1 MTDGDTQDT
10 LVTCFFDGPP
20 VPARSA
26 GGEKTQPFH
35 AEASA
40 DRLTLRVGDRRV
52 TLLNG
57 DVVTVGRNRVCDIVP
72 SVADEDDQDER
83 KRRLKVSRM
92 HCSLCRTPAGW
103 ILRDGVADA
112 SGRRSLSSFGTW
124 WNGVAVHDA
133 FPLSSPAGILSL
145 GGPSVADSISFDARL
160 CGQSLALA
168 ARQVPGAVYVLLDGR
183 ADLSS
188 VAPAL
193 DRLVAAW
200 EDGRVVWRR
209 GTERGTFVPGT
220 AVAVGASQ
228 VWVE

>member
-20 VPARSA
+20 VSARSA
-26 GGEKTQPFH
+26 GGNPQPLG
-35 AEASA
+35 AEVSA
-40 DRLTLRVGDRRV
+40 DRLSLRIGDGRV

-57 DVVTVGRNRVCDIVP
+57 DIVTVGRNRACDIVP
-72 SVADEDDQDER
+72 PTANGEDQDER
-83 KRRLKVSRM
+83 KRRLKVSRR
-92 HCSLCRTPAGW
+92 HCELCRTPAGW
-103 ILRDGVADA
+103 ILRDGVADS

-133 FPLSSPAGILSL
+133 FPLSAPAGILSL
-145 GGPSVADSISFDARL
+145 GGPSVADSIAFDVRL
-160 CGQSLALA
+160 CGQSLTLT
-168 ARQVPGAVYVLLDGR
+168 ARNASGVAYVLLDGH

-188 VAPAL
+188 VAPSL

-200 EDGRVVWRR
+200 ENGHFVWSR
-209 GTERGTFVPGT
+209 GTKRGVFVPGT
-220 AVAVGASQ
+220 AVTVGSGQ